1 MNVTIK
7 DPYVSK
13 TVMHLCV
20 DDVKAIVSEI
30 RPDKVILTHF
40 GMTMIDAEPKE
51 IAQNIK
57 EEIGIDVTAGEDGM
71 ILDIHFS

>member
-20 DDVKAIVSEI
+20 DDVKEIVSKI
-30 RPDKVILTHF
+30 RPDRAILTHF
-40 GMTMIDAEPKE
+40 GMTMIDANPDN
-51 IAQNIK
+51 IAQKIT
-57 EEIGIDVTAGEDGM
+57 EETGIHVIAGEDGM
-71 ILDIHFS
+71 ILDIS